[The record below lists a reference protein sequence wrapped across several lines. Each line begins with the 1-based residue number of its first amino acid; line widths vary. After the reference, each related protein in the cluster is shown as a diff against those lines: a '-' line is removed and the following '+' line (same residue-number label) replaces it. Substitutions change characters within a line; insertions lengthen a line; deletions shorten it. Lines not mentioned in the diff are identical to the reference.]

1 MSVVASAAGGLPDL
15 GGHPRLTLVAPENP
29 SALAAQIGLA
39 MTCRYSDASCTQTAT
54 TSIAWRT

>member
-1 MSVVASAAGGLPDL
+1 MVASAAGGLSDL
-15 GGHPRLTLVAPENP
+15 GDHPHLTLVAPENP
-29 SALAAQIGLA
+29 SALAAIALA